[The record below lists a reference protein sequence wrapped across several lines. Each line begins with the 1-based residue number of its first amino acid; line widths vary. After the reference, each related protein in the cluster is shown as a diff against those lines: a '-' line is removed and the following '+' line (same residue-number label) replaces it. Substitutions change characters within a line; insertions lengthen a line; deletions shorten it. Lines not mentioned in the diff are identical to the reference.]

1 MAEESAGSIASGL
14 WPQKDQ
20 RILALLQ
27 FGSTT
32 KRKATSRSDLDI
44 AIVAPKIKD
53 PDEMSRILADTW
65 KNLDTSEP
73 YDIWLFEELPLYMK
87 AQIIENHRIIFCRD
101 LPALYE
107 YLYFYRKLWEDERH
121 RQELEIDQLREIL
134 DRI

>member
-1 MAEESAGSIASGL
+1 MAEERAGSIASGL
-14 WPQKDQ
+14 WLQKDQ

-32 KRKATSRSDLDI
+32 KGEATYRSDLDI
-44 AIVAPKIKD
+44 AIVAPQIKD
-53 PDEMSRILADTW
+53 PDEMSGILRDIW
-65 KNLDTSEP
+65 KKLDTSEP

-87 AQIIENHRIIFCRD
+87 VQIIENHSVIFCRD

-121 RQELEIDQLREIL
+121 RQKLQIMELREIL

>member
-1 MAEESAGSIASGL
+1 MAEERAGSIASGL
-14 WPQKDQ
+14 WLQKDQ

-32 KRKATSRSDLDI
+32 KGEATYRSDLDI
-44 AIVAPKIKD
+44 AIVAPQIKD
-53 PDEMSRILADTW
+53 PDEMSGILGDIW
-65 KNLDTSEP
+65 KKLDTSEP

-87 AQIIENHRIIFCRD
+87 VQIIENHSVIFCRD

-121 RQELEIDQLREIL
+121 RQKLQIMELREIL

>member
-14 WPQKDQ
+14 WLQKDQ

-32 KRKATSRSDLDI
+32 KREATCRSDLDI

-53 PDEMSRILADTW
+53 PDEMSRLLADAW

-87 AQIIENHRIIFCRD
+87 AQIIENHRVIFCRD
-101 LPALYE
+101 LSALYE